1 MGIETSINE
10 HTKANAYL
18 QLLINN
24 KYQVLIYI
32 IFSLFST
39 PAIAETVFVKYR
51 GAVDLAPFECKLIT
65 RSSLIKR
72 LCYDPKESYVIV
84 NLTGTYYHYCEVP
97 TGIVASWYQAD
108 SMGRYYNARIKGQYD
123 CRVYRMPLYQ

>member
-1 MGIETSINE
+1 MIKIINLS
-10 HTKANAYL
+10 HAFIAIAY
-18 QLLINN
+18 I
-24 KYQVLIYI
+24 
-32 IFSLFST
+32 LFST
-39 PAIAETVFVKYR
+39 PVSAESVFVKYR
-51 GAVDLAPFECKLIT
+51 GAVDLAPFECELIT

-97 TGIVASWYQAD
+97 AGIVASWYQAD